1 VAKKIHISDDDIRD
15 IISPE
20 LDRAKDWQTQ
30 LSDERRR
37 CRELYDMMPLGN
49 EVDGFSQT
57 VESTVF
63 EVVEWLK
70 PGLADIFTHEDFFT
84 VKMKNADQAD
94 RIKDIVRHQ
103 LFTQQEGPRIVRDYL
118 DSALKYHFSVL
129 KVCYAE
135 EFDEVEEE
143 YERLSL
149 EEAQMLE
156 NAGADFAKYDEVQG
170 VDAMGQPVMWLE
182 NVKVI
187 RKEMK
192 FRGPKVMPVPP
203 WEFFISPGAKSIDEA
218 RVVAHC
224 VPRTLHDIKV
234 GENSGIYKKGSF
246 AKLRDKAGEARELP
260 EYTDEKS
267 HIYEQDNLSIDEV
280 VTNSSD
286 VTAAHKSAIPSR
298 RIDVWEV
305 YTSLD
310 IDNDGL
316 LEPVIVRMAEDE
328 ILAIEENPYK
338 RPPFRAGRLIEISHR
353 FEGRAL
359 PLVLED
365 DQKELTNLSR
375 LFVDSAAESAYATAV
390 TNDQGFMQQWAQ
402 RAIGDCLFV
411 QGNPS
416 DKVHF
421 ERSPAADPNVLKAIE
436 LKEGKVERKSGVSR
450 YNQGI
455 DADSLN
461 KMLCIH
467 TPVPLADGDYIPL
480 GQVEDGDRII
490 GADGKAVTVVKAHE
504 IHNPE
509 RAYRIV
515 FASGEEIFA
524 GGEHL
529 WTVQT
534 ECDKRLGKSRTID
547 TDTMYAWKNKF
558 SDNMYIPRV
567 QRPEIE
573 NPETPPIDPYILGV
587 WLGDGHSWSPR
598 ITTMDEHVV
607 NRLKKWAADNGCE
620 VSATKN
626 QNSGKATTYYIKG
639 CGFYSKMRAL
649 NLIRRGREDDY
660 SVIGKHIPEAYFHA
674 SYADRL
680 ELLRGLMDT
689 DGCHHSG
696 ALCVFSQKDGRLL
709 GDVTRLIESLGGWWN
724 ESTVDAGVL
733 AKEGQKYVNITF
745 HIFDNPFS
753 LPAKA
758 DKWRAPMRNTTT
770 QPIITI
776 EPVDIRPMRCL
787 TVDAED
793 GLFCVGRKFTVTHNT
808 ATGISIISSAGQ
820 QRQKFGAR
828 ILGEPLAHVIRD
840 MIRINKMW
848 PPYLE
853 DADLQPEPGLF
864 DSQLSIE
871 IEVGVGPQDRM
882 AQSQFLS
889 QHQMWLTGFAIPQ
902 GLAGPEHSIK
912 CQAKIGKLQGVPFD
926 DLMRSPEEL
935 DGVKQLQQQIQQM
948 GQQLEQVGQ
957 QTQEMQQFVQKLQQE
972 KAQLEMKASAKSPEI
987 EQMKLQADMQ
997 VERAKIEADM
1007 TIERE
1012 KMAMDAQLKREQMQ
1026 LDAQMEAMRPVV
1038 QPQQEI

>member
-1 VAKKIHISDDDIRD
+1 MAKKIHISDDEIRD

-84 VKMKNADQAD
+84 VKMRNAEQGD

-182 NVKVI
+182 NVKVVRREI
-187 RKEMK
+187 K

-218 RVVAHC
+218 RIVAHC

-375 LFVDSAAESAYATAV
+375 LFVDSAAESAYTTAV

-461 KMLCIH
+461 K
-467 TPVPLADGDYIPL
+467 
-480 GQVEDGDRII
+480 
-490 GADGKAVTVVKAHE
+490 
-504 IHNPE
+504 
-509 RAYRIV
+509 
-515 FASGEEIFA
+515 
-524 GGEHL
+524 
-529 WTVQT
+529 
-534 ECDKRLGKSRTID
+534 
-547 TDTMYAWKNKF
+547 
-558 SDNMYIPRV
+558 
-567 QRPEIE
+567 
-573 NPETPPIDPYILGV
+573 
-587 WLGDGHSWSPR
+587 
-598 ITTMDEHVV
+598 
-607 NRLKKWAADNGCE
+607 
-620 VSATKN
+620 
-626 QNSGKATTYYIKG
+626 
-639 CGFYSKMRAL
+639 
-649 NLIRRGREDDY
+649 
-660 SVIGKHIPEAYFHA
+660 
-674 SYADRL
+674 
-680 ELLRGLMDT
+680 
-689 DGCHHSG
+689 
-696 ALCVFSQKDGRLL
+696 
-709 GDVTRLIESLGGWWN
+709 
-724 ESTVDAGVL
+724 
-733 AKEGQKYVNITF
+733 
-745 HIFDNPFS
+745 
-753 LPAKA
+753 
-758 DKWRAPMRNTTT
+758 
-770 QPIITI
+770 
-776 EPVDIRPMRCL
+776 
-787 TVDAED
+787 
-793 GLFCVGRKFTVTHNT
+793 T

-935 DGVKQLQQQIQQM
+935 DGVKQMQQQIQQM
-948 GQQLEQVGQ
+948 GQQLEQMQG
-957 QTQEMQQFVQKLQQE
+957 QTQEMQKFVQKLQQE

-1012 KMAMDAQLKREQMQ
+1012 KMAMEAQLKREQMG
-1026 LDAQMEAMRPVV
+1026 LDAQMQALQPTV
-1038 QPQQEI
+1038 QQAQEV